1 MSMRTIGVVT
11 GSRADYG
18 IYRPVLNEMRSRS
31 GLEVRLYVTGSHLSA
46 KHGMTSK
53 IIEDDGFDIAARI
66 ECYPASDTPAAFTR
80 AVGGAICGFAGVF
93 ERERP
98 DILFVLGDRYEMHA
112 AVCAAS
118 HFLIPVAHAHGG
130 EVTEGALDE
139 CFRHSITKMSHLH
152 FAATGE
158 YGKRIIRMGEEPWRV
173 TVSGAPG
180 LDNLFNTDFLARDE
194 LGENLGIPMNR
205 PPLMVTFHPATLEYG
220 KAGEQAEAL
229 CAALSEFDVPVVFT
243 APNGDIGSD
252 RILRAIQTHL
262 ERRPDSVFID
272 NLGTRRYFSLMKYS
286 AAMVGNSS
294 SGIIEAASFELP
306 VVNIGI
312 RQQGRARGRNI
323 VDVNPDKGSV
333 AEGIGKVLCP
343 EFKQSLRGMQ
353 NPYGDGH
360 AAGRIADVLE
370 SVSLDGKLL
379 QKRFYDENEAT
390 RA

>member
-130 EVTEGALDE
+130 EVTEGLL
-139 CFRHSITKMSHLH
+139 TN
-152 FAATGE
+152 
-158 YGKRIIRMGEEPWRV
+158 
-173 TVSGAPG
+173 VSG
-180 LDNLFNTDFLARDE
+180 
-194 LGENLGIPMNR
+194 
-205 PPLMVTFHPATLEYG
+205 
-220 KAGEQAEAL
+220 
-229 CAALSEFDVPVVFT
+229 
-243 APNGDIGSD
+243 
-252 RILRAIQTHL
+252 
-262 ERRPDSVFID
+262 
-272 NLGTRRYFSLMKYS
+272 
-286 AAMVGNSS
+286 
-294 SGIIEAASFELP
+294 
-306 VVNIGI
+306 I
-312 RQQGRARGRNI
+312 R
-323 VDVNPDKGSV
+323 
-333 AEGIGKVLCP
+333 
-343 EFKQSLRGMQ
+343 
-353 NPYGDGH
+353 
-360 AAGRIADVLE
+360 
-370 SVSLDGKLL
+370 
-379 QKRFYDENEAT
+379 
-390 RA
+390 